1 MSTKSN
7 EKQLNLINSLIE
19 DIKYGSI
26 NVIIHDGQVTQ
37 IDATEKK
44 RFNLLK
50 GTNKVKNEL

>member
-7 EKQLNLINSLIE
+7 EKQLNLINNLIE
-19 DIKYGSI
+19 DIKYDSI

-37 IDATEKK
+37 VDATEKK

-50 GTNKVKNEL
+50 GTNKFKN